1 MLETGGRCGAVAFL
15 GKVENVAIFPK
26 LYIQILYIK
35 VYSKCF
41 LPVLLA
47 FALCVLH
54 KTTYFIF
61 AFAL

>member
-1 MLETGGRCGAVAFL
+1 MLETGGSCGAVAFL

-47 FALCVLH
+47 FAQDYIF
-54 KTTYFIF
+54 YFRFRIVVF
-61 AFAL
+61 GY